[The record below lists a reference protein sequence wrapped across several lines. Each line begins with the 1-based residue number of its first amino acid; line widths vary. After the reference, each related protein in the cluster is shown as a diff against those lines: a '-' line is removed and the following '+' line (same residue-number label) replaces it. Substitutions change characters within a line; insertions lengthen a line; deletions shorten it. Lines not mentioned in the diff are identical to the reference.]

1 MTEFAILAP
10 VPLEHLDAGQDI
22 LAKESYVAFGSR
34 KFELF
39 RAIDERRNGE
49 DVSVLIYPSHED
61 NQVGS
66 SFKVSWLGWYVG
78 KKETHNGRHPL
89 GMKHRPPT
97 TRQNPADNTGYW
109 AVFWHV
115 SRLVQLA
122 KSKCFP
128 ISELQ
133 TIKDGWRKNAPPRG
147 PELVAKPEF
156 IDFPE

>member
-49 DVSVLIYPSHED
+49 DVPVLIYPSHED

-66 SFKVSWLGWYVG
+66 SFKVSWLGWYIG
-78 KKETHNGRHPL
+78 KEETHNGRHSL

-115 SRLVQLA
+115 SKLVQLA
-122 KSKCFP
+122 ESKCFP